1 MNLNLKNLSKLGFKG
16 TGMFGGG
23 GLLYRVKANTVE
35 FASAYTP
42 NMLGRFVLTP
52 RQMKSFHAG
61 KLSLVPEGFCNP
73 SSRSYLT
80 EHTTLHRGPVKSCA
94 QIERVFSGESA

>member
-1 MNLNLKNLSKLGFKG
+1 MNFNPKNLSKLGFKG

-23 GLLYRVKANTVE
+23 GLLYRVKGNTVE
-35 FASAYTP
+35 FVSVYVP
-42 NMLGRFVLTP
+42 NMLGRFTLTP

-73 SSRSYLT
+73 SSRNFLT
-80 EHTTLHRGPVKSCA
+80 EHTVLHRGPIKSRA
-94 QIERVFSGESA
+94 QVEEIFA